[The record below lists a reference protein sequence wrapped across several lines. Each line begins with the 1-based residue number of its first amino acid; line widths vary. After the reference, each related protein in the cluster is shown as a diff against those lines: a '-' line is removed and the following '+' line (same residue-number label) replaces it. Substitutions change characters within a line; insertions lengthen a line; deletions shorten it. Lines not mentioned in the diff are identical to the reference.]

1 MTNTAHTPAS
11 TRERAAAEE
20 QPYITYLYE
29 RLDLLR
35 ERTTA
40 RLRDLYLQRGGT
52 LQSIWER
59 DAFVARDL
67 ERLERL
73 SAVEPGL
80 CFGRLDLVDG
90 TRQYIGRMALAD
102 DDYEQLLIDWR
113 APAAAPFYR
122 ATAANPGEVT
132 RRRHIQTSR
141 RRVLSVDDEVF
152 GADGQHGD
160 GHGTLSGEAALL
172 ASLQAP
178 RTGRMSD
185 IVATIQAE
193 QDRIIRSDLRGV
205 LVVQGGPGTG
215 KTVAALHRAAY
226 LLYTH
231 RDRLAD
237 QGVLIIGPNPTFL
250 RYIEQVL
257 PSLGETG
264 VVLTALGSMFPGVVA
279 VESEPGEDVA
289 GKGDLR
295 MVEVLKQ
302 AIRARQRVPR
312 DGFEVSVDGRT
323 LWLPP
328 DDCAAARTKARRSRR
343 PHNQA
348 RAVFVRQM
356 LTALAEHYGARLGYG
371 ESLSEEDIA
380 GIRSDLGAETAVQ
393 KALDELWPTLTPQE
407 LVADVHDD
415 PGRTA
420 WTVAD
425 VPLLDEAAELLG
437 PADLGPDAAARQAE
451 AQRQADIEYARE
463 LLENL
468 DLNMPIDPELVA
480 ERYHGPARR
489 SSTAERAAADRSWAF
504 GHVIVDEAQDL
515 SPMAWRMV
523 MRRCPARSMTLV
535 GDLAQASSPAAPSSW
550 AEALDPHAE
559 GRWRIEELAVNYRTP
574 TEIMDLAAGVLAR
587 IDPNQSPP
595 RSVRSTGTAPWIKR
609 IGELAVELPAVVA
622 DELAAV
628 GDGRLAVIV
637 PAARQA
643 EVLASLRQAGVD
655 AAAGFEPTALD
666 FPAAVL
672 TVTQAKGL
680 EFDSVIVVEPSELI
694 ESSPSGMRDL
704 YVAITR
710 ATARLGIVH
719 RSDLPS
725 ALTDPH

>member
-1 MTNTAHTPAS
+1 MTNSARTPAS

-20 QPYITYLYE
+20 QPYISYLYE

-35 ERTTA
+35 ERTTD

-52 LQSIWER
+52 HQSIWER

-67 ERLERL
+67 DRLERL

-80 CFGRLDLVDG
+80 CFGRLDLADG
-90 TRQYIGRMALAD
+90 ERQYIGRMALAD
-102 DDYEQLLIDWR
+102 DEYEQLLIDWR

-152 GADGQHGD
+152 GPGAPAGD

-193 QDRIIRSDLRGV
+193 QDRIIRSDLRGI

-264 VVLTALGSMFPGVVA
+264 VVLTTLGSMFPGVVA
-279 VESEPGEDVA
+279 TGTEPGEDVA
-289 GKGDLR
+289 AKGDLH
-295 MVEVLKQ
+295 MVDVLKQ
-302 AIRARQRVPR
+302 AVRARQRVPR
-312 DGFEVSVDGRT
+312 DGFEVSLDGRT

-328 DDCAAARTKARRSRR
+328 DDCTAARTKARRSRR

-348 RAVFVRQM
+348 RAVFVREM
-356 LTALAEHYGARLGYG
+356 LTALAEHYGGRLGYG

-380 GIRSDLGAETAVQ
+380 GIRSDLASESAVQ

-407 LVADVHDD
+407 LVAEVLDD
-415 PGRTA
+415 PGRSA

-437 PADLGPDAAARQAE
+437 PADIGPDAAARRAE

-468 DLNMPIDPELVA
+468 ELNMPIDPEVVA

-504 GHVIVDEAQDL
+504 GHVIVDEAQEL
-515 SPMAWRMV
+515 SSMAWRMV
-523 MRRCPARSMTLV
+523 MRRCPTRSMTLV

-550 AEALDPHAE
+550 GEALDPHAE
-559 GRWRIEELAVNYRTP
+559 GRWRVEELAVNYRTP
-574 TEIMDLAAGVLAR
+574 TEIMEIAAGVLR
-587 IDPNQSPP
+587 QIDPSMSPP
-595 RSVRSTGTAPWIKR
+595 RSVRSTETKPWTTR
-609 IGELAVELPAVVA
+609 AEDLDAELPAVVA
-622 DELAAV
+622 SELSEM

-637 PAARQA
+637 PAGRAPD
-643 EVLASLRQAGVD
+643 VLELLRGAGID
-655 AAAGFEPTALD
+655 AAPGFEPTALD
-666 FPAAVL
+666 SAAAVL
-672 TVTQAKGL
+672 TVPQAKGL
-680 EFDSVIVVEPSELI
+680 EFDSVIVVEPSDLT
-694 ESSPSGMRDL
+694 ESSHSGLRDL

-710 ATARLGIVH
+710 TTARLGLVYTT
-719 RSDLPS
+719 DL
-725 ALTDPH
+725 ATIHTV